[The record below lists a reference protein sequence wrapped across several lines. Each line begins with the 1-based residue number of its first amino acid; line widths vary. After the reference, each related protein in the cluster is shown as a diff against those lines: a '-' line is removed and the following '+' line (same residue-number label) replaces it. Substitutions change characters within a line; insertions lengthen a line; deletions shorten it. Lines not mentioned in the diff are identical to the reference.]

1 MTSVT
6 WPTGLTGLDIDST
19 GQLTGTPVVAD
30 WGTLETKSFVV
41 PVEVAFNNPETGL
54 IETAKTNVT
63 IIVDRDTDRDGIPD
77 KQILMMTM
85 TVFQIDKIAHQK
97 SLQI

>member
-1 MTSVT
+1 MEGVAVPATQAVTINKKPSDVTSVT

-54 IETAKTNVT
+54 IVIQMRPIRILGCIENYPRKT
-63 IIVDRDTDRDGIPD
+63 
-77 KQILMMTM
+77 M
-85 TVFQIDKIAHQK
+85 
-97 SLQI
+97 